1 VAKKISIK
9 YERVIEYIHN
19 RLNPLQF
26 LLLSSFLVGLTA
38 ATAAIILK
46 RIVFHLHNFIMLQ
59 DSEGILSGCRYVYN
73 GSDNHQFHYGYII
86 YLLFPLIGIFFTV
99 VVVKKVFRT
108 KLEKGNSII
117 IYAIHKKSAMI
128 DKIHMYMHVITSAIT
143 VGFGGSTGLESPI
156 VLTGSA
162 IGSNYART
170 YQISYK
176 DRLLLIASGAAA
188 GIGAAFNAPISGVL
202 FAFEVILVNASVSA
216 FIPII
221 IASATGAILS
231 KMFLNEGILLNFKLK
246 QNFNYENIPFYIVL
260 ALLCGFVSVIYAK
273 TFLGTESYFK
283 KLKMNAYAK
292 ALLGGI
298 LIAGLCL
305 CLPPLFG
312 EGYSSIKS
320 LAELH
325 PNELIE
331 KSIFARFFSSPWMI
345 LLFLV
350 LVFVVKAVAV
360 GITLGTGGNG
370 GNFAPSLLVGAFLG
384 FSFSHALIGFGF
396 EGIPS
401 NNFCLVAMAG
411 ILSGVFH
418 APLAA
423 IFLIAEITGGYELF
437 LPLMI
442 VSAFSYMISRYFDN
456 YSMDTK
462 KLFLQG
468 VFKKESID
476 DLAIKSMHTDDLI
489 EADHTIIDEEMPL
502 TDVVNMI
509 MRSDKNIF
517 PVVTKENKFTG
528 IIKTDDIKK
537 YMLDPESQV
546 ELVAGDVQSAASA
559 MILDKEPVSNV
570 MKKFE
575 EAEAWILPVVD
586 ERLQYRG
593 FITRTRLFEKYREQI
608 LQIRN
613 EVKRV

>member
-1 VAKKISIK
+1 MAKKINIK
-9 YERVIEYIHN
+9 YEWFIEYIHSK
-19 RLNPLQF
+19 LNPLQF

-46 RIVFHLHNFIMLQ
+46 RIVFHLHDLITYNYKLQ
-59 DSEGILSGCRYVYN
+59 YSY
-73 GSDNHQFHYGYII
+73 FI
-86 YLLFPLIGIFFTV
+86 YLLFPLIGIFLTV
-99 VVVKKVFRT
+99 VLVKKVFRT
-108 KLEKGNSII
+108 KLEKGNSLII
-117 IYAIHKKSAMI
+117 HAIHKRSAII
-128 DKIHMYMHVITSAIT
+128 DKVHMYLHVITGAVT

-231 KMFLNEGILLNFKLK
+231 KIFLNEGILLNFKLK
-246 QNFNYENIPFYIVL
+246 EAFNYYNIPFYLLL
-260 ALLCGFVSVIYAK
+260 ALLCGFVSVVYAK
-273 TFLGTESYFK
+273 IFTGTESYFK
-283 KLKMNAYAK
+283 KLKMNAYGK

-305 CLPPLFG
+305 FLPPLFG
-312 EGYSSIKS
+312 EGYSSIKD
-320 LAELH
+320 LADLR
-325 PNELIE
+325 PDKLME
-331 KSIFARFFSSPWMI
+331 KSILKDFITGPWMM

-350 LVFVVKAVAV
+350 LVFIFKAVAV

-384 FSFSHALIGFGF
+384 FSFSYALMQFGF
-396 EGIPS
+396 KDIPS

-442 VSAFSYMISRYFDN
+442 VSALSYMISRYFDN

-468 VFKKESID
+468 VFRKESID
-476 DLAIKSMHTDDLI
+476 DIALKSMHTGELL
-489 EADHTIIDEEMPL
+489 ENDHVTIHEQMSL

-509 MRSDKNIF
+509 MRSDKNTFAVI
-517 PVVTKENKFTG
+517 TRENKFTG
-528 IIKTDDIKK
+528 LIKTDDIKK
-537 YMLDPESQV
+537 YLLDPESQL
-546 ELVAGDVQSAASA
+546 ELTAADVTSAAAA
-559 MILDKEPVSNV
+559 MILDKDSMKTV
-570 MKKFE
+570 MNKFE
-575 EAEAWILPVVD
+575 ETEAWILPVVD
-586 ERLQYRG
+586 EKMEYKGFINRNKMFEQYRLQV
-593 FITRTRLFEKYREQI
+593 Q
-608 LQIRN
+608 QIRN
-613 EVKRV
+613 EAKRV

>member
-1 VAKKISIK
+1 MAKKITLK
-9 YERVIEYIHN
+9 YERVIEYIHS

-38 ATAAIILK
+38 ATAAILLK
-46 RIVFHLHNFIMLQ
+46 RIVFHLHDLITYNYKLQ
-59 DSEGILSGCRYVYN
+59 YS
-73 GSDNHQFHYGYII
+73 YII
-86 YLLFPLIGIFFTV
+86 YLLFPLIGIFLTV
-99 VVVKKVFRT
+99 LIVKKVFRT
-108 KLEKGNSII
+108 KLEKGNSLI

-128 DKIHMYMHVITSAIT
+128 DKVHMYMHVITSAIT

-231 KMFLNEGILLNFKLK
+231 KIFLKEGILLNFKLK
-246 QNFNYENIPFYIVL
+246 EPFNYYNIPFYIVL
-260 ALLCGFVSVIYAK
+260 ALLCGFVSVVYARIF
-273 TFLGTESYFK
+273 TSTESYFK
-283 KLKMNAYAK
+283 KLKMNAYGK
-292 ALLGGI
+292 ALFGGI
-298 LIAGLCL
+298 LIALLCL

-312 EGYSSIKS
+312 EGYASIKN

-325 PNELIE
+325 PEKLLE
-331 KSIFARFFSSPWMI
+331 KSIFREFFSSPWMI

-350 LVFVVKAVAV
+350 LVFVVKAIAV

-384 FSFSHALIGFGF
+384 FSFSYALMLFGF
-396 EGIPS
+396 KDIPS

-442 VSAFSYMISRYFDN
+442 VSALSYMISRYFDN

-476 DLAIKSMHTDDLI
+476 DLAIKSMHTADLI
-489 EADHTIIDEEMPL
+489 ETDHATIDEGMPL

-517 PVVTKENKFTG
+517 PVITKENKFTG
-528 IIKTDDIKK
+528 IVKTDDLKK
-537 YMLDPESQV
+537 YMLDPESQAD
-546 ELVAGDVQSAASA
+546 LVAADVQSAASA
-559 MILDKEPVSNV
+559 MVLDREPVSNV

-586 ERLQYRG
+586 EALQYKG
-593 FITRTRLFEKYREQI
+593 FITRTKLYENYRNQI